1 MKDSAKHAIV
11 IAALVV
17 ALAYCG
23 CTFFTTK
30 TVAELSDLTLC
41 RGWDAQGDPIVL
53 SDPISPNETRICICG
68 QLETNQDIM
77 MQVFWSRERSILL
90 TDRRVFSD
98 GPFLS
103 CIESDEGFEPGDYG
117 VSVIR
122 AKTVMGLV
130 EFSVG
135 EKGMVQ
141 NR

>member
-11 IAALVV
+11 IATLVV
-17 ALAYCG
+17 TLAYCG
-23 CTFFTTK
+23 CTFFTTR

-53 SDPISPNETRICICG
+53 SDPISPDETRICICG
-68 QLETNQDIM
+68 QLETNQDTLMLIS
-77 MQVFWSRERSILL
+77 WDRERSTIL
-90 TDRRVFSD
+90 RNWQEFND

-103 CIESDEGFEPGDYG
+103 CIENDEGFEPGDYG

-135 EKGMVQ
+135 EGQ
-141 NR
+141 